1 MPDTFTKI
9 ATVTVGA
16 GGAASIDFSSIPS
29 TYTDLCVKVSV
40 RKTDSGNENM
50 GIRFNATGGTGYS
63 HRKLQGTGST
73 ANSGTGSGTAS
84 VYMEDFIEGT
94 DSTTN
99 TFANGEFYIP
109 NYASSNYKSV
119 SADGVTENN
128 ATAARATLT
137 AGLWSNT
144 TAINQITLLPLGG
157 GTFAQYSTATLYGI
171 NNA

>member
-1 MPDTFTKI
+1 MADTFVKI

-16 GGAASIDFSSIPS
+16 GGAANMDFTSIPS

-63 HRKLQGTGST
+63 YKKLQGTGST
-73 ANSGTGSGTAS
+73 VNSASGSATAS
-84 VYMEDFIEGT
+84 IYMEDFIEGT
-94 DSTTN
+94 DSTAN

-109 NYASSNYKSV
+109 NYAGSTNKSV

-144 TAINQITLLPLGG
+144 SAINQITLLPIAG

-171 NNA
+171 KNS